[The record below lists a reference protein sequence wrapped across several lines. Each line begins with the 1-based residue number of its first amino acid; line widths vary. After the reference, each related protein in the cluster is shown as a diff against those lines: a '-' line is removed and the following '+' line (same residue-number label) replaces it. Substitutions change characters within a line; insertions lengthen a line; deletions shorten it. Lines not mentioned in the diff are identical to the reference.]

1 MPILL
6 VVHPFGDHQKGDQ
19 IDDAATMAAI
29 LGGVDA
35 DKVVQTAAPSVT
47 PPPSAAHDPN

>member
-1 MPILL
+1 MPVLL
-6 VVHPFGDHQKGDQ
+6 VVHPFGDHQRGDQ

-35 DKVVQTAAPSVT
+35 DKVVQVAAPSPT
-47 PPPSAAHDPN
+47 PPPSPAQEPN